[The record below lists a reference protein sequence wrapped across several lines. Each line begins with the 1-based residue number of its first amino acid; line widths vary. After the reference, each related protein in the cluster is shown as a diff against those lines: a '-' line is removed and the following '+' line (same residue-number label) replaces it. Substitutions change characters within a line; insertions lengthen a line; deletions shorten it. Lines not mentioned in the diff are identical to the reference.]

1 MSLIYLALTLALLLV
16 NLAGLARLVHRWLPD
31 VQLARAGGVLALCLV
46 LFFTEHFIGLGRLA
60 WLWPVSTA
68 VSVALVWRP
77 ARERGFWLA
86 QLPFAVPFL
95 VALAWRWGWP
105 DIDATSEHLTDLY
118 FISNYLGGTV
128 LPPPDR
134 WLPGAVFDCYYAFL
148 HYAVAL
154 MGRWLN
160 LSAGHAMNLGSA
172 LLFGLIGSLAWS
184 IARRFVASNAVRG
197 LIVATVIA
205 GGTGVAPLLNVLYVA
220 ADATPAAAQSASVA
234 RLWANTRFIGL
245 YDRLSNSVPGQK
257 LFPPDAPPAM
267 ELALETPSYLL
278 YLGDVHPPLAGFVLL
293 LFVLGLIARIERP
306 ATDEG
311 GDEPAGTGVAA
322 AAIGASVALSIAANA
337 WVLPPM
343 ALLVAGW
350 LLYRWRGKL
359 ACPVLPA
366 AAGAAAALALLYPF
380 LSYFALAGLRTPIVL
395 TAPFE
400 YSPPGEWLLL
410 WWPVLL
416 LAALALTQGPRA
428 RLAWWS
434 TIGVLAMLALSELV
448 TVDDP
453 LGERLQRF
461 NTVLKWWSWLWPG
474 AVVWLAAINLGSAAR
489 WRRIATVVPL
499 AASLSFVLPQLQ
511 FWWHNPRPHQ
521 GQLAGDAWL
530 KADDANRAILGWL
543 RAQPQ
548 GLVLESADRTAYSP
562 SGAFALFAGK
572 PSALGWPTH
581 VAQWR
586 GNPAYIAE
594 RSDAVRAIYAGTHP
608 AARAWLLGQHVDYVV
623 WSRFDT
629 GRGTAALARLKAA
642 LAPDYQWQPL
652 WQAGA
657 DEYGVFVRTPQR
669 TVTQ

>member
-31 VQLARAGGVLALCLV
+31 AQLARAGGVLALCLV

-68 VSVALVWRP
+68 VSVALIWRP
-77 ARERGFWLA
+77 AQQRSFWLA
-86 QLPFAVPFL
+86 QLPFVVPFL
-95 VALAWRWGWP
+95 VALAWRWGYP

-118 FISNYLGGTV
+118 FISNYLSGDT

-160 LSAGHAMNLGSA
+160 LSAGQAMNLGSA
-172 LLFGLIGSLAWS
+172 VLFGLIGSLAWS
-184 IARRFVASNAVRG
+184 VARRFVASNALRG

-220 ADATPAAAQSASVA
+220 PDASPASAQSAAVT
-234 RLWANTRFIGL
+234 RMWANTRFIGL
-245 YDRLSNSVPGQK
+245 YDRMSNSVPGQQ
-257 LFPPDAPPAM
+257 LFPPNEPPAM
-267 ELALETPSYLL
+267 ELALETPSYLM

-306 ATDEG
+306 DEG
-311 GDEPAGTGVAA
+311 DADNVRVPA
-322 AAIGASVALSIAANA
+322 AAIGAAVTLCIAANA

-343 ALLVAGW
+343 ALLVTGW

-359 ACPVLPA
+359 PCLVPST
-366 AAGAAAALALLYPF
+366 AAGVAVALVLLYPF
-380 LSYFALAGLRTPIVL
+380 LSYFALAGLHTPIVL
-395 TAPFE
+395 TKPFE
-400 YSPPGEWLLL
+400 YSPLNEWLLL

-416 LAALALTQGPRA
+416 LVVLALSQGPRA

-434 TIGVLAMLALSELV
+434 ALGVLAMLALSELV

-453 LGERLQRF
+453 LGDRLQRF
-461 NTVLKWWSWLWPG
+461 NTVLKWWSWLWP
-474 AVVWLAAINLGSAAR
+474 AAIVWLGAISLGSAAR
-489 WRRIATVVPL
+489 WRRIAAVVPL

-511 FWWHNPRPHQ
+511 FWWHNPRPHA
-521 GQLAGDAWL
+521 GQITGDAWL
-530 KADDANRAILGWL
+530 RDDEANRAILGWL
-543 RAQPQ
+543 KAQPQ
-548 GLVLESADRTAYSP
+548 GLVLENTDRTAYSP
-562 SGAFALFAGK
+562 SSAFALFAGQ
-572 PSALGWPTH
+572 PSMLGWPAH

-586 GNPAYIAE
+586 GNPAYVGE
-594 RSDAVRAIYAGTHP
+594 RADAARAIYAGAHP
-608 AARAWLLGQHVDYVV
+608 AARAWLIGQHVDYLV
-623 WSRFDT
+623 WSRFDAA
-629 GRGTAALARLKAA
+629 RGPVVLAQLKAA

-652 WQAGA
+652 WQAGT
-657 DEYGVFVRTPQR
+657 DEYGVFVRTSHE
-669 TVTQ
+669 TVQP